1 MIEAK
6 RIGHATFD
14 TPDLDRQIDY
24 YRDVVGLSTVARD
37 NNAAYLATGV
47 GQLAI
52 VLHRGAGRGCGRIA
66 FEVSPSLDLKDAQRR
81 LAALGVSGELRS
93 DSLPGIPQTLVFADP
108 KGTKLELFAQ
118 SEFLATPEPAV
129 HDMGAFK
136 LGHLAFAT
144 PDPAAMAAF
153 YQSILGF
160 RVSDWIG
167 DFFVF
172 LRCNADHHTVNFIR
186 GESDCMHHMAFELK
200 DAAHLHRSC
209 EWLGRQRK
217 PLIWGPVRH
226 GPGHN
231 LATYHRDPD
240 DNITEFFAELDRMPD
255 EERGYFEPRPWH
267 EDRPQRP
274 KVWDGSKP
282 REGWGLPPTPDFLR
296 QAKLGYTPR
305 PASGG

>member
-6 RIGHATFD
+6 RIGHATLA
-14 TPDLDRQIDY
+14 TTDLDRQIEY
-24 YRDVVGLSTVARD
+24 FHEVVGLTTVSRD
-37 NNAAYLATGV
+37 RGAAYLATGV

-52 VLHRGAGRGCGRIA
+52 VLHKGAGRGCARIA
-66 FEVSPSLDLKDAQRR
+66 FEVSASINLKDAQRQ
-81 LAALGVSGELRS
+81 LATLGITADLRS
-93 DSLPGIPQTLVFADP
+93 DPLPGIPQTLVFSDP
-108 KGTKLELFAQ
+108 KGTTLELFAESQ
-118 SEFLATPEPAV
+118 FLDVPASARN
-129 HDMGAFK
+129 DMGAFK

-153 YQSILGF
+153 YQRALGF

-186 GESDCMHHMAFELK
+186 GDADCMHHIAFELK

-209 EWLGRQRK
+209 DLLGRQRT

-274 KVWDGSKP
+274 KVWDGAKP

-305 PASGG
+305 TPSGA